1 MPQGIY
7 TKRNNPVAKRQILYD
22 VICARSLETTNWKQ
36 WKAAWWLPR
45 ALRGRSEELVFIEY
59 RISV

>member
-22 VICARSLETTNWKQ
+22 ICTRSLKITNWKQ
-36 WKAAWWLPR
+36 WKTVWWLPR
-45 ALRGRSEELVFIEY
+45 AMRGRSEELVFIKY
-59 RISV
+59 RFSV

>member
-7 TKRNNPVAKRQILYD
+7 TERNNPVAKRQILYD
-22 VICARSLETTNWKQ
+22 VICTRNLETNWKQ

-45 ALRGRSEELVFIEY
+45 AVRGRSEELVFIEY